1 MTAHRETLA
10 VLDAAALRQWCRD
23 GARALG
29 LARAEIDALNVFP
42 VPDGDTGT
50 NLFLTIEAAAD
61 AVEDSAG
68 MALQGDDVGATALA
82 LARGALLG
90 ARGNSGVIVSQML
103 RGLAE
108 TVAGASPSAA
118 AADVFHRGLVR
129 AADLAYAAVARPVEG
144 TVLTVARAAAQAAE
158 SAAGAS
164 LAEAVRAAA
173 SGARTAL
180 ELTPDQLEVL
190 ARAGVV
196 DAGGRGLVVLLEA
209 LESVVTG
216 VEQQSGDRDAR
227 PVRPVRAGPDWDPST
242 FEGPAFEVMYLLE
255 ADDDVIPILQD
266 TLGGMGD
273 SLVVVGGDRLWNV
286 HVHVDEP
293 GPAVEAGVVAGRPY
307 RIRITSLETP
317 AARVPSGRGIVAV
330 APGAG
335 LAALLESVGAAV
347 VAGGAG
353 RRPSP
358 ADLLA
363 AMRQSG
369 ASEVVLLPNDKD
381 SLAVAEAAA
390 AEGRALGLRVG
401 LIPTRAPVQSLAALA
416 VHDRSR
422 GFDDDV
428 VTMTA
433 AARSTRY
440 AEVTVAVREAMTSAG
455 VCEPGDVLGLIEDD
469 VVVIGDS
476 VESVASDVLE
486 RMLALGGELVT
497 LVRGEDADSSL
508 IDMVTARLQRTRP
521 DVEVVAYDGGQPH
534 YPLLIGVE

>member
-1 MTAHRETLA
+1 
-10 VLDAAALRQWCRD
+10 
-23 GARALG
+23 
-29 LARAEIDALNVFP
+29 
-42 VPDGDTGT
+42 
-50 NLFLTIEAAAD
+50 
-61 AVEDSAG
+61 
-68 MALQGDDVGATALA
+68 
-82 LARGALLG
+82 
-90 ARGNSGVIVSQML
+90 
-103 RGLAE
+103 
-108 TVAGASPSAA
+108 
-118 AADVFHRGLVR
+118 
-129 AADLAYAAVARPVEG
+129 
-144 TVLTVARAAAQAAE
+144 
-158 SAAGAS
+158 
-164 LAEAVRAAA
+164 
-173 SGARTAL
+173 
-180 ELTPDQLEVL
+180 
-190 ARAGVV
+190 
-196 DAGGRGLVVLLEA
+196 
-209 LESVVTG
+209 
-216 VEQQSGDRDAR
+216 
-227 PVRPVRAGPDWDPST
+227 
-242 FEGPAFEVMYLLE
+242 
-255 ADDDVIPILQD
+255 
-266 TLGGMGD
+266 
-273 SLVVVGGDRLWNV
+273 
-286 HVHVDEP
+286 
-293 GPAVEAGVVAGRPY
+293 
-307 RIRITSLETP
+307 
-317 AARVPSGRGIVAV
+317 
-330 APGAG
+330 
-335 LAALLESVGAAV
+335 GAAV

>member
-335 LAALLESVGAAV
+335 LAAL
-347 VAGGAG
+347 
-353 RRPSP
+353 
-358 ADLLA
+358 
-363 AMRQSG
+363 QI
-369 ASEVVLLPNDKD
+369 
-381 SLAVAEAAA
+381 
-390 AEGRALGLRVG
+390 GRAHV
-401 LIPTRAPVQSLAALA
+401 
-416 VHDRSR
+416 
-422 GFDDDV
+422 
-428 VTMTA
+428 
-433 AARSTRY
+433 
-440 AEVTVAVREAMTSAG
+440 
-455 VCEPGDVLGLIEDD
+455 
-469 VVVIGDS
+469 
-476 VESVASDVLE
+476 
-486 RMLALGGELVT
+486 
-497 LVRGEDADSSL
+497 
-508 IDMVTARLQRTRP
+508 
-521 DVEVVAYDGGQPH
+521 
-534 YPLLIGVE
+534 

>member
-1 MTAHRETLA
+1 MTAHRQTLA
-10 VLDAAALRQWCRD
+10 ALDAAALRRWCRD
-23 GARALG
+23 GAQALAQ
-29 LARAEIDALNVFP
+29 ARAEIDALNVFP

-61 AVEDSAG
+61 AVEDDAG
-68 MALQGDDVGATALA
+68 VALHGDDVGATALA

-108 TVAGASPSAA
+108 TLAGAAPAA
-118 AADVFHRGLVR
+118 TASEVFHRGLVR
-129 AADLAYAAVARPVEG
+129 ASDLAYAAVARPVEG
-144 TVLTVARAAAQAAE
+144 TVLSVARAAADAAE
-158 SAAGAS
+158 AAPGAA
-164 LAEAVRAAA
+164 LADVVRAAA
-173 SGARTAL
+173 GGARAAL
-180 ELTPDQLEVL
+180 ERTPEQLEVL

-216 VEQQSGDRDAR
+216 VERPSADRTLRPAV
-227 PVRPVRAGPDWDPST
+227 PVRTGPDWDPAT
-242 FEGPAFEVMYLLE
+242 VGGPAFEVMYLLDA
-255 ADDDVIPILQD
+255 ADDAIPQLRNA
-266 TLGGMGD
+266 LGGMGD

-286 HVHVDEP
+286 HVHVDDP
-293 GPAVEAGVVAGRPY
+293 GPAVEAGISAGRPY

-317 AARVPSGRGIVAV
+317 AARTPSGRGIVAV

-422 GFDDDV
+422 SFDDDV

-433 AARSTRY
+433 AARSTRH

-455 VCEPGDVLGLIEDD
+455 VCAPGDVLGLIEDD

-476 VESVASDVLE
+476 VEGVASDVLE

-497 LVRGEDADSSL
+497 LVRGEDAESSL
-508 IDMVTARLQRTRP
+508 VDVVTARLQRSRP

-534 YPLLIGVE
+534 YPLLVGVE

>member
-1 MTAHRETLA
+1 
-10 VLDAAALRQWCRD
+10 
-23 GARALG
+23 
-29 LARAEIDALNVFP
+29 
-42 VPDGDTGT
+42 
-50 NLFLTIEAAAD
+50 
-61 AVEDSAG
+61 
-68 MALQGDDVGATALA
+68 
-82 LARGALLG
+82 
-90 ARGNSGVIVSQML
+90 
-103 RGLAE
+103 
-108 TVAGASPSAA
+108 
-118 AADVFHRGLVR
+118 
-129 AADLAYAAVARPVEG
+129 
-144 TVLTVARAAAQAAE
+144 
-158 SAAGAS
+158 
-164 LAEAVRAAA
+164 
-173 SGARTAL
+173 
-180 ELTPDQLEVL
+180 
-190 ARAGVV
+190 
-196 DAGGRGLVVLLEA
+196 
-209 LESVVTG
+209 
-216 VEQQSGDRDAR
+216 
-227 PVRPVRAGPDWDPST
+227 
-242 FEGPAFEVMYLLE
+242 
-255 ADDDVIPILQD
+255 
-266 TLGGMGD
+266 
-273 SLVVVGGDRLWNV
+273 VVVGGDRLWNV
-286 HVHVDEP
+286 HVHVDDP

-390 AEGRALGLRVG
+390 AEARALGLRVG

-416 VHDRSR
+416 VHDRAR

-433 AARSTRY
+433 AARSTRH

-455 VCEPGDVLGLIEDD
+455 ICEPGDVLGLIEDD

-476 VESVASDVLE
+476 VEGVASDVLE
-486 RMLALGGELVT
+486 RMLAPGGELVT
-497 LVRGEDADSSL
+497 LVRGEGADSSL
-508 IDMVTARLQRTRP
+508 VDMVTSRLQRTRP